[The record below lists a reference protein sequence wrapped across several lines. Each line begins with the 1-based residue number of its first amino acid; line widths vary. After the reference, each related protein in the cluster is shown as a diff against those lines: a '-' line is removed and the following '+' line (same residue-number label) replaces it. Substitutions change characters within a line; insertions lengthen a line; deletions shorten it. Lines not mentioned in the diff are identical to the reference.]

1 MQLENLE
8 EIRDYLEEKYT
19 DPSKHAGEH
28 YDELVELWKNMAALA
43 HYMLTCYMGGDIE
56 EA

>member
-8 EIRDYLEEKYT
+8 EIRDYLESKYT
-19 DPSKHAGEH
+19 DPGKHAGDH
-28 YDELVELWKNMAALA
+28 YEDLVELWKNIAGLA
-43 HYMLTCYMGGDIE
+43 HYMLTCYMGSNIE